1 MWETRNHK
9 LLKLKVGKTKDYVKH
24 LHFLHPL
31 DACTGHKETQSKYC
45 EISDF
50 WQIFDTFHCKVQAPI
65 CDKVSALR
73 CMIFF
78 HSRIFN
84 GSIFQL
90 YRPCIFVVGFIPNDV
105 RLYWCGSSWL
115 CWHLTLAV
123 FVHVFLARIC
133 ICVGAP
139 DWESAWATAY
149 WSSPPAGGSGCDLLI
164 QGERVW
170 SSPLL
175 TYWHHHHHH
184 RHLINQ
190 SGGGNMQMCI
200 RIIYFVVV
208 GSITQPG
215 PTLKICLTIHD
226 EKCQKLDF
234 ESRFH
239 AN

>member
-1 MWETRNHK
+1 MVSCW
-9 LLKLKVGKTKDYVKH
+9 LLSVT
-24 LHFLHPL
+24 
-31 DACTGHKETQSKYC
+31 
-45 EISDF
+45 
-50 WQIFDTFHCKVQAPI
+50 
-65 CDKVSALR
+65 
-73 CMIFF
+73 
-78 HSRIFN
+78 
-84 GSIFQL
+84 
-90 YRPCIFVVGFIPNDV
+90 CIK
-105 RLYWCGSSWL
+105 L
-115 CWHLTLAV
+115 CWHLPPAV

-200 RIIYFVVV
+200 RIRYFVVV

-215 PTLKICLTIHD
+215 PTLKICLTVND
-226 EKCQKLDF
+226 EKCQNVELYWIF
-234 ESRFH
+234 SRLKGIFCLILSPNPKKRRQKSPS
-239 AN
+239 AQYRQIVKGYQGKELRG

>member
-1 MWETRNHK
+1 MMWDCICGG
-9 LLKLKVGKTKDYVKH
+9 LL
-24 LHFLHPL
+24 
-31 DACTGHKETQSKYC
+31 
-45 EISDF
+45 I
-50 WQIFDTFHCKVQAPI
+50 APP
-65 CDKVSALR
+65 DMPQTV
-73 CMIFF
+73 
-78 HSRIFN
+78 
-84 GSIFQL
+84 
-90 YRPCIFVVGFIPNDV
+90 
-105 RLYWCGSSWL
+105 
-115 CWHLTLAV
+115 LTSPPAV

-184 RHLINQ
+184 HRHLINQ

-200 RIIYFVVV
+200 KIRYFLVV

-215 PTLKICLTIHD
+215 PTLKICLTVND
-226 EKCQKLDF
+226 NKSQNFQLYMLYF
-234 ESRFH
+234 LWSRLWEVS
-239 AN
+239 N